1 VTLSRALLSIFDALY
16 NSKTGAR
23 YPVNGG
29 KDGKLLKDL
38 RAIYSDEDIA
48 RYMQAFFAIED
59 DFIEQ
64 SGYSIGCF
72 RGCLPK
78 VIAFANRKPRIV
90 AEWNCPHEDRCSN
103 RGMCDSATVLGRAR
117 RTA

>member
-1 VTLSRALLSIFDALY
+1 MSKALLTIFDGLY
-16 NSKTGAR
+16 QARVGAR
-23 YPVNGG
+23 YPVHPG

-78 VIAFANRKPRIV
+78 VIAFANRKPREV
-90 AEWNCPHEDRCSN
+90 TTWKCPHVEQCN
-103 RGMCDSATVLGRAR
+103 HRGACESATLLNRPRRAS
-117 RTA
+117 

>member
-1 VTLSRALLSIFDALY
+1 VSRALLSIFDALY
-16 NSKTGAR
+16 TNKVGAR

-48 RYMQAFFAIED
+48 RYMQAFFDIED
-59 DFIEQ
+59 PFIEQ

-78 VIAFANRKPRIV
+78 VIAWANRKPRMV
-90 AEWNCPHEDRCSN
+90 ERPVWSCPHLEQCGNPGACANADI
-103 RGMCDSATVLGRAR
+103 LGRAR
-117 RTA
+117 KAS